1 MDPDTAIPDTA
12 TPNQRTLPAHEIR
25 AELGQEVLL
34 KLALTPSPAKA
45 AEFRT

>member
-1 MDPDTAIPDTA
+1 MDIDTAIPDIA
-12 TPNQRTLPAHEIR
+12 TPNQSKRPAHEIW
-25 AELGQEVLL
+25 AELGQDVLL